1 MNKDKLTLKT
11 NLLREIFE
19 LAPRKFKEGD
29 ETNNSLSRKFKIS
42 EKEIKDNLEFLFEM
56 YLIKKSPVKDY
67 KEERAFEWEI
77 TDKGLD
83 YLEKKEIEKT
93 QEKSNR
99 VIAFTG
105 GIIALTTI
113 YAFIVQSVNLENYP
127 QTYWVIT
134 PIFLILILMCLGP
147 LVKFI
152 VDYWKAEVFEK

>member
-1 MNKDKLTLKT
+1 MNRDKLTLKT
-11 NLLREIFE
+11 NLLREIFN
-19 LAPRKFKEGD
+19 LAPKRFREEDLDNHYLVKKFRISGEELK
-29 ETNNSLSRKFKIS
+29 NNI
-42 EKEIKDNLEFLFEM
+42 EFLIEIG
-56 YLIKKSPVKDY
+56 LIRRWVIGKGEDRIY
-67 KEERAFEWEI
+67 EWVI
-77 TDKGLD
+77 TDGGLH
-83 YLEKKEIEKT
+83 YLEGKEAEKN

-134 PIFLILILMCLGP
+134 PIFLILILMCIGP

-152 VDYWKAEVFEK
+152 VNYWKAEVFVK